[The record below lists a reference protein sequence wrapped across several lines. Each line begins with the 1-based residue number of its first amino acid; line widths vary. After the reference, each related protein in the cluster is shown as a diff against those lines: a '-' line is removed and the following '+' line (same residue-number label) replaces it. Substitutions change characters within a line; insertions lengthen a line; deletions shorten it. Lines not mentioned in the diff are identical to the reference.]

1 MPEAFDISAFG
12 HFVFDKTV
20 VTAQDNEKEPIE
32 SKFVLLDFH
41 SFLLHSRVARWFVFK
56 PKHPN
61 LGKFWRALELKMLI
75 H

>member
-32 SKFVLLDFH
+32 SKLFCLISTASCYIAGLPDGL
-41 SFLLHSRVARWFVFK
+41 FLNQNIQIWVNFGG
-56 PKHPN
+56 P
-61 LGKFWRALELKMLI
+61 
-75 H
+75 